1 MSGLMARKVGMTRIF
16 RDDGKVLPV
25 TVLEARPCPVVQVKT
40 LETDGYEAI
49 QIGYRQQRKNRLTRP
64 EIGHLDKAG
73 APPVACL
80 REVPAPADRQVAPGE
95 FIDLSIFL
103 PGERVDVTGL
113 TKGKGFQGC
122 VKRHGFAG
130 GDNAHGCKSKRVP
143 GSIGQHTTPG
153 EARKNRR
160 MPGRTG
166 GEKTTVKN
174 LEVVRVDLENNLL
187 LLKGAVPGSRNTY
200 LLVSKKRG
208 GGR

>member
-40 LETDGYEAI
+40 VDTDGYEAI
-49 QIGYRQQRKNRLTRP
+49 QIGYRQQRKSRLSKP

-73 APPVACL
+73 APPVSCL
-80 REVPAPADRQVAPGE
+80 REIPAIEGKEVAPGD

-103 PGERVDVTGL
+103 PGERVNVTGL
-113 TKGKGFQGC
+113 TKGKGFQGV
-122 VKRHGFAG
+122 VKRHGFSG

-143 GSIGQHTTPG
+143 GSIGQHTTPA
-153 EARKNRR
+153 EVRKNRR
-160 MPGRTG
+160 MPGRNG
-166 GEKTTVKN
+166 YERITVKN
-174 LEVVRVDLENNLL
+174 LEVVSIDLENNLL